1 MKIEG
6 DSGAGCSKE
15 TEAQKA
21 GGRLLLQD
29 GVPHPRGRVQGTWGG
44 QAERLLRESVPVSDS
59 NGVLGR

>member
-6 DSGAGCSKE
+6 DSGAGGSQE
-15 TEAQKA
+15 TEAQEA

-29 GVPHPRGRVQGTWGG
+29 GVSHPGGRVRGTRSG
-44 QAERLLRESVPVSDS
+44 QAERLFRESLPVSDS